1 MTAFVF
7 PGQGSQFIG
16 MGAPLFA
23 AYPELTRAASGIL
36 GFEVDALCAGRS
48 ALSLTDTRYTQ
59 PAIFVVS
66 ALAWLERVER
76 TGAKPSFVL
85 GHSLGEITALF
96 AASAVTF
103 EDAVRLVKRRGELMA
118 QAPSGGMAAVLGLD
132 LPAVE
137 RVLRDGGM
145 TEVCVANHNAD
156 AQCVLSGSREA
167 IAAAAEPFRAAGA
180 RSYVPLAVSGAF
192 HSPLMKAAEEGFRRY
207 LDDVAIAAPAI
218 PVVSNVEARPYD
230 PARIRETLSRQ
241 LTGRVRWV
249 ESVRYVLD
257 RGGAHFEEIGPGAV
271 LTKLIAEIRGSSQR
285 TTADASGAAS
295 PPSPRPARTVDPASL
310 GSAAFRADY
319 GLRLAYAAGSMYR
332 GISSKDLV
340 VRMARGGL
348 LAFFGA
354 GGLAPDAIEEALLFL
369 KRSLP
374 GGETFGM
381 NLLCNP
387 GDPAREEA
395 TVDLYL
401 RHGVTLVEASAY
413 IRASPALVRYRVK
426 GLRRRP
432 DGEVERRHRVIAKI
446 SRPEVARQFLAP
458 PPEEIVQALLAG
470 GQVSREEADCARDVP
485 MADDLCVEADSAG
498 HTDHG
503 VAYAILPFIVRMRDE
518 AMRERRYR
526 KAVRVGGAGGIGT
539 PEAVAAT
546 FLLGGDFV
554 LTGSINQ
561 CTAEAG
567 TSEAVKDML
576 QSAEVQDTASAPS
589 GDMFEMGAEVQVL
602 RKGVLFP
609 TRANRLLELYRR
621 HGALDEVDPPTR
633 RQLEQKYFRCGF
645 DEVYERCRAFLGPD
659 SSEIRRAERDPR
671 HQMALVFRWYLGMST
686 RWAIAGDGERVTDY
700 QVHCGPALGAFNQWV
715 RGTRLE
721 DWRNRHAD
729 AIGAQLMG
737 AAAELLDTRFR
748 RLAASAKETR

>member
-16 MGAPLFA
+16 MGAQLFA
-23 AYPELTRAASGIL
+23 VYPELTRTASGIL

-48 ALSLTDTRYTQ
+48 ALPLTDTRYTQ

-137 RVLRDGGM
+137 RVLRDGRM
-145 TEVCVANHNAD
+145 TDLCVANHNAD
-156 AQCVLSGSREA
+156 AQCVLSGSKEA
-167 IAAAAEPFRAAGA
+167 IAAAAERFRAAGA

-192 HSPLMKAAEEGFRRY
+192 HSLLMKAAAEGFRRY
-207 LDDVAIAAPAI
+207 LDDVAIAAPAF

-230 PARIRETLSRQ
+230 LARVRDTLARQ

-257 RGGAHFEEIGPGAV
+257 RGETRFEEVGPGAV
-271 LTKLIAEIRGSSQR
+271 LTKLIAEIRESRQR
-285 TTADASGAAS
+285 TTARASGAAS
-295 PPSPRPARTVDPASL
+295 APSPRPARAVDAASL
-310 GSAAFRADY
+310 GSEAFRADY
-319 GLRLAYAAGSMYR
+319 GLRLAYVAGSMYR

-340 VRMARGGL
+340 VRMARSGL

-395 TVDLYL
+395 TVDLCL

-413 IRASPALVRYRVK
+413 IKVSPALVRYRVK

-446 SRPEVARQFLAP
+446 SRPEVARQFLEP
-458 PPEEIVQALLAG
+458 PPEGIVQTLLAR

-503 VAYAILPFIVRMRDE
+503 VAYALLPFIVRMRDE

-526 KAVRVGGAGGIGT
+526 KAVRVGGAGGIGN

-561 CTAEAG
+561 CTVEAG

-576 QSAEVQDTASAPS
+576 QAAEVQDTASAPS

-609 TRANRLLELYRR
+609 ARANRLLELYRR
-621 HGALDEVDPPTR
+621 HGSLDEVDAPTR
-633 RQLEQKYFRCGF
+633 RQLEQKYFRCGI
-645 DEVYERCRAFLGPD
+645 DEVHERCRAFLGPD
-659 SSEIRRAERDPR
+659 SAEIRRAERDPR
-671 HQMALVFRWYLGMST
+671 HRMALVFRWYLGMST
-686 RWAIAGDGERVTDY
+686 HWAIAGDRDRVTDY

-715 RGTRLE
+715 RGTSLE
-721 DWRNRHAD
+721 DWRNRHVD
-729 AIGAQLMG
+729 AVGARLMD
-737 AAAELLDTRFR
+737 AAAELLDTRLR
-748 RLAASAKETR
+748 RLAASAEVTR